1 MKETIKDFVE
11 ILDEDRIIADADM
24 REFTSFKAGGK
35 AKILVTPNSV
45 EELKAILVY
54 LDEKNINHM
63 IIGNGSNILV
73 KDGGFDGVM
82 VKIGQGFDSV
92 IVNGDEITAGAG
104 ALLSV
109 VAKTAQRESLAG
121 MEFASG
127 IPGSMGGA
135 AFMNAGAYG
144 GEMKDI
150 ITQVRVVSKDGR
162 EDKIMSLEELEL
174 GYRHSKLYDTLDIV
188 VSVTMKLR
196 KGNKTEILDE
206 MKELNKKRNTKQPV
220 NYPSAGSFFK
230 RPEGYFA
237 GKLVQDA
244 NLKGVTVGGAQV
256 SELHSGFVINIGD
269 ATATDIINLMHIVQ
283 GVVMKEFGVML
294 QPEVR
299 IIGEDSEL

>member
-1 MKETIKDFVE
+1 MKETIKDFIE

-24 REFTSFKAGGK
+24 REYTSFKAGGK
-35 AKILVTPNSV
+35 AKILVAPNSV
-45 EELKAILVY
+45 EELKAVLAYI
-54 LDEKNINHM
+54 DEKNINHM

-82 VKIGQGFDSV
+82 VKIGQGFEDISIDGELV
-92 IVNGDEITAGAG
+92 TAGAG

-127 IPGSMGGA
+127 IPGSLGGA

-150 ITQVRVVSKDGR
+150 ITEVRVLSKDGK

-196 KGNKTEILDE
+196 KGDKQEILDE

-237 GKLVQDA
+237 GKLVEDA

-256 SELHSGFVINIGD
+256 SQLHSGFVINIGD

-283 GVVMKEFGVML
+283 GAVMKEFGVML

-299 IIGEDSEL
+299 IVGEDNEL